1 MPLSLL
7 PRRWF
12 LALVLLLPVG
22 RVEAQALA
30 ATRKSITPAD
40 YARFETFGG
49 DAIAPDGKWYA
60 YRLTKPDAD
69 GELHYRRIDQDDT
82 DRVVALGISPA
93 FSRDS
98 RYLAW
103 TVEASMKEREKLTR
117 EKKPIRNGLAVVTLA
132 TGAQRSYEAV
142 RLFTIAPNARYVA
155 MLGYAPTE
163 IKGKGATLRVVELAT
178 GTEMSFQDVGEYRW
192 SDEGSLLAMTI
203 TTGTTTANG
212 VQLYDPASGRVR
224 ALEHSSSGYRV
235 LTFRK
240 GSSDLVFFR
249 SVAPAGTETP
259 GESVIA
265 WRSLAKTPTRVVLDS
280 TNAALGKTIDVVD
293 QTVPRWSL
301 DGQRVVISTRPRP
314 AKADSAAK
322 PGATTDSV
330 STVQIWHTADV
341 QLFPAQQSRLAADA
355 KRGLPAVWHLS
366 TGTLTRVGVDPVDTP
381 TLLEGWRHAVEK
393 PAAKYAWGTMFGRRY
408 HDVIVTDL
416 ATGQRTTALEKVR
429 YSYESGDGRFL
440 LWFDGKDFWSHEL
453 ATGRR
458 TNLTAGLATSFA
470 NTESDSPTDLPPS
483 YGVGGWLTGD
493 RAVLLYDRY
502 DVWRI
507 APDGSNRVRLTDG
520 RADRIIHRMQ
530 RIEFDA
536 PTLDATKPLYVTL
549 LGERDKRMGWTRLSP
564 GGAAQR
570 LIYVDKSLRQFRKA
584 DSSATFLYRAED
596 RADSPDVF
604 VTGSDF
610 TSPRQITRTNA
621 FLGEYAWTREELLS
635 FTSEGGRPLQGIL
648 LYPANYDASKKY
660 PMIVYTYE
668 RLSDELHSW
677 VAPSERS
684 YYNQTAW
691 TLEGYFVLMPDIV
704 FTAREPGVS
713 TIQSVRAAVKAVTD
727 RGLVD
732 PKRVGH
738 VGHSWGGY
746 EAAYLGTHGGDFLAT
761 TIAGASITDLV
772 SFMGQIHWASG
783 TAELDHFETGQA
795 RMEVPYWED
804 RAAHQRNSPLERVE
818 QMTIPMLMAHGNKD
832 GTVEFFQATEFFNF
846 ARRAGKQVVLLVYDG
861 EDHGFSKKANQID
874 YQRRILEWFGHW
886 LKGDPAPAW
895 ITAGIKAA
903 DAPAEIKRVAEKR
916 GTP

>member
-1 MPLSLL
+1 MPLRCHARR
-7 PRRWF
+7 PR
-12 LALVLLLPVG
+12 LALALLLLVAPALAP
-22 RVEAQALA
+22 AQAP
-30 ATRKSITPAD
+30 TRKQMTPAD
-40 YARFETFGG
+40 YGRFESFGG
-49 DAIAPDGKWYA
+49 DAVSPDGLWYA
-60 YRLTKPDAD
+60 YRLSRTDAD
-69 GELHYRRIDQDDT
+69 GELHYRRIDREES
-82 DRVVALGISPA
+82 DRVVPLGISPV

-98 RYLAW
+98 RHLAW
-103 TVEASMKEREKLTR
+103 TVEVAQKEREKLTK
-117 EKKPIRNGLAVVTLA
+117 EKKPVRNGLAVVTLA
-132 TGAQRSYEAV
+132 SGATKTFEAV
-142 RLFTIAPNARYVA
+142 RLFTFSPNARYVA
-155 MLGYAPTE
+155 MLGYVPTE
-163 IKGKGATLRVVELAT
+163 IKGKGATLRVVEVAT

-224 ALEHSSSGYRV
+224 ALESSSSGYRV

-249 SVAPAGTETP
+249 SVAPAGTDKP

-265 WRSLAKTPTRVVLDS
+265 WRALAGTPTRFVLDS
-280 TNAALGKTIDVVD
+280 SNAALGSTVDVVD
-293 QTVPRWSL
+293 QTVPRWST
-301 DGQRVVISTRPRP
+301 DGQRIAISTRPRP
-314 AKADSAAK
+314 PKSDSTAKNDSA
-322 PGATTDSV
+322 
-330 STVQIWHTADV
+330 STVQIWHTSDV
-341 QLFPAQQSRLAADA
+341 QLYPAQQNRLAGEA
-355 KRGLPAVWHLS
+355 RRSLPAVWQPA
-366 TGTLTRVGVDPVDTP
+366 TGTLTRVGVDLAESP

-393 PAAKYAWGTMFGRRY
+393 PTTKYAWGTMFGRRY
-408 HDVIVTDL
+408 NDVIVTDL

-429 YSYESGDGRFL
+429 YSYESSDGRFL
-440 LWFDGKDFWSHEL
+440 LWFDGKDFWSQDL
-453 ATGRR
+453 ATAKR
-458 TNLTAGLATSFA
+458 TNLTTGLATSFA
-470 NTESDSPTDLPPS
+470 NTSSDSPTDLLPPW
-483 YGVGGWLTGD
+483 GVGGWLTGD
-493 RAVLLYDRY
+493 RAVLLYDEF

-507 APDGSNRVRLTDG
+507 APDGSSRVRLTNG
-520 RADRIIHRMQ
+520 RDERITHRVQ
-530 RIEFDA
+530 RLDFDT
-536 PTLDATKPLYVTL
+536 PSLDATKPLYLTL
-549 LGERDKRMGWTRLSP
+549 HGERDKRMGWARLTP
-564 GGAAQR
+564 NGQVQR
-570 LIYVDKSLRQFRKA
+570 LVYGDKAFRQLRKA
-584 DSSATFLYRAED
+584 DSSNVFLYRAED
-596 RADSPDVF
+596 RADSPDIF
-604 VTGSDF
+604 VTGADF
-610 TSPRQITRTNA
+610 AAPRQVTHTNA

-635 FTSEGGRPLQGIL
+635 FTSEGGRPLQGVL
-648 LYPANYDASKKY
+648 LYPANYDPSKKY

-668 RLSDELHSW
+668 RLSDELHNW

-704 FTAREPGVS
+704 FTAREPGIS

-732 PKRVGH
+732 PKRVGQ

-772 SFMGQIHWASG
+772 SFMGQMHWASG
-783 TAELDHFETGQA
+783 TAESDHSETGQA

-804 RAAHQRNSPLERVE
+804 RAAHQRNSALERVD

-895 ITAGIKAA
+895 ITAGIKAGET
-903 DAPAEIKRVAEKR
+903 PAEIKRVAEKR

>member
-1 MPLSLL
+1 MRTASC
-7 PRRWF
+7 R
-12 LALVLLLPVG
+12 
-22 RVEAQALA
+22 
-30 ATRKSITPAD
+30 S
-40 YARFETFGG
+40 
-49 DAIAPDGKWYA
+49 
-60 YRLTKPDAD
+60 
-69 GELHYRRIDQDDT
+69 
-82 DRVVALGISPA
+82 GISPT

-98 RYLAW
+98 KYLAW
-103 TVEASMKEREKLTR
+103 TVETSIKEREKLTR
-117 EKKPIRNGLAVVTLA
+117 EKKPIRSGLTVATLA
-132 TGAQRSYEAV
+132 SGAQRSYEAV
-142 RLFTIAPNARYVA
+142 RLSTFSPNARFIA

-203 TTGTTTANG
+203 TTGTPTANG
-212 VQLYDPASGRVR
+212 VQLYDPATGRVR
-224 ALEHSSSGYRV
+224 ALESSASSYRV

-259 GESVIA
+259 GESVIV
-265 WRSLAKTPTRVVLDS
+265 WRALAGTPTRFVLDS
-280 TNAALGKTIDVVD
+280 NNAALGSAFDVVD
-293 QTVPRWSL
+293 QTAPRWSL
-301 DGQRVVISTRPRP
+301 DGQRVVVSTRPRP
-314 AKADSAAK
+314 AKADSTTK
-322 PGATTDSV
+322 SGSSTDSA
-330 STVQIWHTADV
+330 STVQIWHTSDV
-341 QLFPAQQSRLAADA
+341 QLFPAQQNRLAADA
-355 KRGLPAVWHLS
+355 RRGLPAVWQLS
-366 TGTLTRVGVDPVDTP
+366 TGTLTRVGLDPVDTP

-393 PAAKYAWGTMFGRRY
+393 PTAKYAWGTMFGRRY
-408 HDVIVTDL
+408 VDVVLTDL

-429 YSYESGDGRFL
+429 YSYESGEGRYL
-440 LWFDGKDFWSHEL
+440 LWYDGKDYWTYEIAS
-453 ATGRR
+453 GKR
-458 TNLTAGLATSFA
+458 TNITAGLATSFV
-470 NTESDSPTDLPPS
+470 NSGSDSPTDVTPP

-493 RAVLLYDRY
+493 RAVLLYDQY
-502 DVWRI
+502 DVWRV
-507 APDGSNRVRLTDG
+507 APDGSSRVRLTNG
-520 RADRIIHRMQ
+520 RDDRIIHRVQ
-530 RIEFDA
+530 RLEFDA

-549 LGERDKRMGWTRLSP
+549 LGERDKRMGWARLTP
-564 GGAAQR
+564 GGEVRR
-570 LIYVDKSLRQFRKA
+570 LIYLDKSLRQFRKA
-584 DSSATFLYRAED
+584 DSSATFIYRAED

-604 VTGSDF
+604 VTGAEF
-610 TSPRQITRTNA
+610 TAPRQITRTNS

-704 FTAREPGVS
+704 FTAREPGIS
-713 TIQSVRAAVKAVTD
+713 TIQSVRAAVKVVTD

-732 PKRVGH
+732 PKRVGQ

-772 SFMGQIHWASG
+772 SFMGQMHWASG
-783 TAELDHFETGQA
+783 TAESDHSETGQA

-804 RAAHQRNSPLERVE
+804 RAAHQRNSALERVD

-895 ITAGIKAA
+895 ITAGIKAV
-903 DAPAEIKRVAEKR
+903 DTPAEIKRVAEKR